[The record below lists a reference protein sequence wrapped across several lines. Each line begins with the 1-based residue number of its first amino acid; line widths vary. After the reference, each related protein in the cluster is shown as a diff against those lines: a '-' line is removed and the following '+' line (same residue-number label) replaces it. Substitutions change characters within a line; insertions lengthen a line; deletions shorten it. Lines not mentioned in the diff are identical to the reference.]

1 MPLNIDWQQILLHLL
16 NFVILFAL
24 LWLLLYKPVKK
35 FMNERRE
42 KYEKMDADAAKKTAE
57 AEEKHAEYEKKLA
70 SVDAEIEEKR
80 TAARKEMDNYESMR
94 KHAAEEEASSIVASA
109 RENAAREQERAVAD
123 ARSEIAG
130 LVTSATEKLVLH
142 ESTSEAYD
150 EFLDAAERAQEQDK
164 NGGNA

>member
-16 NFVILFAL
+16 NFVILFAG

-35 FMNERRE
+35 FMQGRKE
-42 KYEKMDADAAKKTAE
+42 KYEQMDADAQKKTAE
-57 AEEKHAEYEKKLA
+57 AEEKRAEYEQKLA
-70 SVDAEIEEKR
+70 AADAEIAKKR
-80 TAARKEMDNYESMR
+80 ADAGKELDSFETMR
-94 KHAAEEEASSIVASA
+94 RAAAEEEASAIVA
-109 RENAAREQERAVAD
+109 AARESAAREKERAVSE

-130 LVTSATEKLVLH
+130 LVTEATEKLVLH

-150 EFLDAAERAQEQDK
+150 SFLDAAQKQTSPK